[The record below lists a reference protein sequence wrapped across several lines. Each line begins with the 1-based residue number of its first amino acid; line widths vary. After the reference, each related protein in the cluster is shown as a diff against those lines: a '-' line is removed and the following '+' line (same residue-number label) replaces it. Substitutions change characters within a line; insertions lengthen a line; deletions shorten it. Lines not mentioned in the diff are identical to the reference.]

1 MESSVKSP
9 GPKFHRPILSEYFEF
24 LEEYKP
30 GGYHPVDLYDILDG
44 RFEVIAKLGYGG
56 ISTVWLCYETCAK
69 RWRAVKI
76 NAASHSSEDCP
87 DLRILKFLANQ
98 SIDHSELRK
107 NHTYI
112 ATETFWIEGP
122 NGRHLCSV
130 LPVLGPTLRMWRNE
144 VATIRDAN
152 RIKNVCFQMVE
163 AVDYLQRL
171 GLCHGDF
178 RPQNILMVL
187 REGALDDIS
196 RADMIELVK
205 HRPEERVLTVE
216 GKRSKHAPEFVVA
229 GSSIPEWEVLVSDNL
244 AVVDFGEAFEISS
257 PPKTLG
263 IPRAYAAPEVL
274 FDGVPGCGTD
284 IWSLAISLMEM
295 RTGGDLSG
303 DLQTV
308 IWRME
313 QFAGPVPPR
322 YRRIA
327 ERLLKEYGS
336 HDVQSEQ
343 GCTADS
349 CDQSLTTTSAP
360 VTAFLHD
367 LNEEAVENVEGTGL
381 TDPIEM
387 ALAVEYN
394 SPEGK
399 INPKTGKPTLD
410 WRRLDNDEAALLADL
425 LRRIFKYDDTQR
437 LSLTEGME
445 HPWFKTRLK
454 DEKVSPSNAVRRKSS
469 GEAKNWAL
477 FVGVGLP
484 ILVCLC
490 LAYSYCLKVLLKD
503 PHTLYSVAIVHLI
516 AR

>member
-56 ISTVWLCYETCAK
+56 ISTVWLCYETRAK

-76 NAASHSSEDCP
+76 NAASHSSEECP
-87 DLRILKFLANQ
+87 DLRILKFFADQ

-107 NHTYI
+107 NHIYI

-187 REGALDDIS
+187 REGALDDIG

-205 HRPEERVLTVE
+205 YRPEERVLTVGGE
-216 GKRSKHAPEFVVA
+216 RSKHAPESVVA
-229 GSSIPEWEVLVSDNL
+229 GSSIPEWEVLVSDSL
-244 AVVDFGEAFEISS
+244 AVVDFGEAFQISS

-263 IPRAYAAPEVL
+263 IPREYAAPEVL
-274 FDGVPGCGTD
+274 FDDVPGYGTD
-284 IWSLAISLMEM
+284 IWSLAISLMEV
-295 RTGGDLSG
+295 RTGGGLYG
-303 DLQTV
+303 DIQTA
-308 IWRME
+308 IWHME
-313 QFAGPVPPR
+313 QFAGPVPLR
-322 YRRIA
+322 YRKLAANLI
-327 ERLLKEYGS
+327 KE
-336 HDVQSEQ
+336 HDFYSDHSSKVN
-343 GCTADS
+343 TAKTLD
-349 CDQSLTTTSAP
+349 DQEEHTASAY
-360 VTAFLHD
+360 VTASFHD
-367 LNEEAVENVEGTGL
+367 LDQKAARNVKGTGIN
-381 TDPIEM
+381 DPIEM
-387 ALAVEYN
+387 ALAVQYR
-394 SPEGK
+394 SPEGE
-399 INPKTGKPTLD
+399 INHETGRPKSV
-410 WRRLDNDEAALLADL
+410 WRRLDNEEAALLADL
-425 LRRIFKYDDTQR
+425 LRGMFKYDATER
-437 LSLTEGME
+437 LSLSEAIKHTWFESRVRDEGFSQIKSV
-445 HPWFKTRLK
+445 W
-454 DEKVSPSNAVRRKSS
+454 RKSL
-469 GEAKNWAL
+469 GEVKNR
-477 FVGVGLP
+477 
-484 ILVCLC
+484 ILVVGIGLSI
-490 LAYSYCLKVLLKD
+490 LIFLLMAYNCSSKVLRR
-503 PHTLYSVAIVHLI
+503 PHIFNAMVVIHPIV
-516 AR
+516 